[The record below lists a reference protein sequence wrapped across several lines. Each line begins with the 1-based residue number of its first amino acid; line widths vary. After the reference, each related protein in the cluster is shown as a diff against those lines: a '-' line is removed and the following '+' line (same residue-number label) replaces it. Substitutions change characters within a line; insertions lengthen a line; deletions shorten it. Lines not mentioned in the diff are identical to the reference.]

1 MKKLLSALIAIAM
14 LCSFTACTPSQGNGS
29 SDAPSASQIEVQ
41 TETQAAEEPEVEKL
55 EWVDFAQYSLEEDVP
70 AKNII
75 LLIGDGMGKNIIKA
89 SEVVKGDKLVM
100 SGMPHSTTVTT
111 YSQSVTDGKAEY
123 TDSAAA
129 TAISTGI
136 KTTNDS
142 LGVDPDGEDVETICE
157 FSQKLGMKT
166 GLSQDR
172 LCATLLLPE
181 WLFTTPPEAATRRLC
196 LIWCVQTLTL
206 CSAAA
211 HSIIQDIPRFSP
223 PFRNTS
229 TNI

>member
-14 LCSFTACTPSQGNGS
+14 LCSFTACASSQGNGS

-89 SEVVKGDKLVM
+89 SEVVKCDKLVM

-123 TDSAAA
+123 TDSAASA
-129 TAISTGI
+129 TAISTGV
-136 KTTNDS
+136 KTTNEA

-157 FSQKLGMKT
+157 FAQKLGMKT
-166 GLSQDR
+166 GLVARQIM
-172 LCATLLLPE
+172 CHATP
-181 WLFTTPPEAATRRLC
+181 AGMV
-196 LIWCVQTLTL
+196 I
-206 CSAAA
+206 
-211 HSIIQDIPRFSP
+211 H
-223 PFRNTS
+223 NTS
-229 TNI
+229 RGSYPKIMLDMVRSDVDVMFGGGSQYYSEYT